1 MMAIDEGR
9 INTRRSYGLLA
20 GVLIASVALGLI
32 IWKVGDLGVQSI
44 FYTIFAVTGAYLI
57 IASFFQDAR
66 LDFAPSD
73 SSFYL
78 VTGTLLATVGALGFV
93 DMFTDVDIWI
103 LVAVFVL
110 VFAILITYRSVS
122 RKG

>member
-1 MMAIDEGR
+1 MAIDEGR

-32 IWKVGDLGVQSI
+32 VWKVGEFEIQSI
-44 FYTIFAVTGAYLI
+44 FYTIFAVTGVYLI
-57 IASFFQDAR
+57 IASFFQDAK

-78 VTGTLLATVGALGFV
+78 VIGTLLATVGILGFV
-93 DMFTDVDIWI
+93 DLTTDVEIWV
-103 LVAVFVL
+103 LVAAFIL

>member
-1 MMAIDEGR
+1 MAIDEGR

-20 GVLIASVALGLI
+20 GVLIASIALGLI
-32 IWKVGDLGVQSI
+32 VWKVGDFGVQSI
-44 FYTIFAVTGAYLI
+44 FYTIFAVTGVYLI
-57 IASFFQDAR
+57 IASFFRDAK

-78 VTGTLLATVGALGFV
+78 VTGTLLATVGVLGFV
-93 DMFTDVDIWI
+93 DLTTDVEIWV
-103 LVAVFVL
+103 LVAAFIL

>member
-1 MMAIDEGR
+1 MAIDEGR
-9 INTRRSYGLLA
+9 IDTRRSYGLLA

-32 IWKVGDLGVQSI
+32 VWKVGDYGVQSI
-44 FYTIFAVTGAYLI
+44 FYTIFVVTGAYLI
-57 IASFFQDAR
+57 IASFFQDAK

-78 VTGTLLATVGALGFV
+78 VIGTLLATVGILGFV
-93 DMFTDVDIWI
+93 DLTTDVEIWV
-103 LVAVFVL
+103 LVAAFIL

>member
-1 MMAIDEGR
+1 MAIDEGR

-32 IWKVGDLGVQSI
+32 VWKVGDYGVQLI
-44 FYTIFAVTGAYLI
+44 FYTIFVVTGVYLI
-57 IASFFQDAR
+57 LASFFQDAK

-78 VTGTLLATVGALGFV
+78 VTGTLLATVGVLGFV
-93 DMFTDVDIWI
+93 DMLTDVDIWI
-103 LVAVFVL
+103 LVAAFIL

-122 RKG
+122 KKG